1 LKKRTKLRLFLV
13 FLIIGFIISPA
24 FADDTTINLDPTTPF
39 VDIPVTVVEPVDA
52 VISTTTGLSNTGTWI
67 DSWIELWQGTTR
79 LAFNDDGNHS
89 AYNVLASI
97 ISIPLTAGDY
107 FIRATSWNFIASN
120 GTQTPTGSYLLSTNL
135 ITTSPSPTPTP
146 TETIDPTPTPT
157 QTIEPTPTPNETFT
171 PSPEPTETVTPTPE
185 PTQPLNT
192 PEPTSEPIS
201 SVVIPDVEPTPIP
214 QEITIPELEPVEP
227 LVVEETI
234 ETPIIEPVLSVEQI
248 QELVDAEY
256 IAENTIQLEI
266 PTALENI
273 PGAEQIFAAT
283 EAILNVGSDM
293 TETQREESQSVVV
306 GAIVVSQIAS
316 MANVSAGS
324 SRTRRIK
331 K

>member
-24 FADDTTINLDPTTPF
+24 FADDTTINLDPATPF

-135 ITTSPSPTPTP
+135 VTTSPS
-146 TETIDPTPTPT
+146 PTPTPT
-157 QTIEPTPTPNETFT
+157 QTIEPTPTPSETFT

-185 PTQPLNT
+185 PTQPSNT

-201 SVVIPDVEPTPIP
+201 SPVIPDVEPTPIP

-227 LVVEETI
+227 VVVEETI
-234 ETPIIEPVLSVEQI
+234 ETPIIEPELSVEQI
-248 QELVDAEY
+248 QEQIDAEY
-256 IAENTIQLEI
+256 VAENTIQLEI

>member
-1 LKKRTKLRLFLV
+1 MNKRTKLRLFLV

-39 VDIPVTVVEPVDA
+39 VDIPVTVIEPVDA

-67 DSWIELWQGTTR
+67 DSWIELWQNTTR
-79 LAFNDDGNHS
+79 IAFNDDGNHS

-97 ISIPLTAGDY
+97 ISVPLTAGDY

-120 GTQTPTGSYLLSTNL
+120 QTQSPTGSYLLSTNL
-135 ITTSPSPTPTP
+135 VVTSPTPTP
-146 TETIDPTPTPT
+146 TETV
-157 QTIEPTPTPNETFT
+157 T
-171 PSPEPTETVTPTPE
+171 PSPEPTETITPTPE

-192 PEPTSEPIS
+192 PEPASEPIS

-214 QEITIPELEPVEP
+214 QEITIPELEPVEQII
-227 LVVEETI
+227 VEEPI
-234 ETPIIEPVLSVEQI
+234 ETPIVEPVLSVEQI

-256 IAENTIQLEI
+256 ITENTIQLEI
-266 PTALENI
+266 PTALAEI
-273 PGAEQIFAAT
+273 PGIAEVFAAT

-293 TETQREESQSVVV
+293 TQEQREESQSVVV
-306 GAIVVSQIAS
+306 SALVLTQVAS

>member
-1 LKKRTKLRLFLV
+1 MFLV

-67 DSWIELWQGTTR
+67 DSWIELWQNTTR
-79 LAFNDDGNHS
+79 IAFNDDGNHS

-97 ISIPLTAGDY
+97 ISVPLTAGDY

-120 GTQTPTGSYLLSTNL
+120 QTQSPTGSYLLSTNL
-135 ITTSPSPTPTP
+135 VVTSPTPTP
-146 TETIDPTPTPT
+146 TPTLTETV
-157 QTIEPTPTPNETFT
+157 T

-192 PEPTSEPIS
+192 PEPASEPIS

-214 QEITIPELEPVEP
+214 QEITIPELEPVEQV
-227 LVVEETI
+227 VVEEPI
-234 ETPIIEPVLSVEQI
+234 ETPIVEPVLSVEQI

-256 IAENTIQLEI
+256 VAENTIQLEI

-293 TETQREESQSVVV
+293 TETQREESQTVVV
-306 GAIVVSQIAS
+306 SALVLTQVAS

>member
-1 LKKRTKLRLFLV
+1 LKKRTKLRLFFV

-39 VDIPVTVVEPVDA
+39 VDIPVTVIEPVDA

-67 DSWIELWQGTTR
+67 DSWIELWQNTTR
-79 LAFNDDGNHS
+79 IAFNDDGNHS

-97 ISIPLTAGDY
+97 ISVPLTAGDY

-120 GTQTPTGSYLLSTNL
+120 QTQSPTGSYLLSTNL
-135 ITTSPSPTPTP
+135 VVTSPTPTP
-146 TETIDPTPTPT
+146 TETV
-157 QTIEPTPTPNETFT
+157 T
-171 PSPEPTETVTPTPE
+171 PSPEPTETITPTPE

-192 PEPTSEPIS
+192 PEPASEPIS

-214 QEITIPELEPVEP
+214 QEITIPELEPVEQII
-227 LVVEETI
+227 VEEPI
-234 ETPIIEPVLSVEQI
+234 ETPIVEPVLSVEQI

-256 IAENTIQLEI
+256 ITENTIQLEI
-266 PTALENI
+266 PTALAEI
-273 PGAEQIFAAT
+273 PGIAEVFAAT

-293 TETQREESQSVVV
+293 TQEQREESQSVVV
-306 GAIVVSQIAS
+306 SALVLTQVAS